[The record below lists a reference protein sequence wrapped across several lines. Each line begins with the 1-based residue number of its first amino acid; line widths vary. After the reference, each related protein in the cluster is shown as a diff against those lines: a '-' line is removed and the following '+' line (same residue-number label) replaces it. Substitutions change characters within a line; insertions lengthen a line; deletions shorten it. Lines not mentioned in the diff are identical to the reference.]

1 MATPAHTA
9 STTASTTATRWLDD
23 REMFAWR
30 TFIDVSARL
39 DLALEQDLA
48 PLGLAQGDYQV
59 LVVLSEAPEHRM
71 RMCDLAGL
79 LQLSPSG
86 LTRRL
91 DGLVRDGLVTRAA
104 SDTDRRV
111 MLAVLTEAG
120 LDTLAAAAPHHV
132 ESVRTRVLDR
142 LSDAQIDQL
151 AAIFTAIGDGLDMER
166 P

>member
-1 MATPAHTA
+1 MAAPAHTE
-9 STTASTTATRWLDD
+9 STAAPRWLDD
-23 REMFAWR
+23 REMLAWR

-39 DLALEQDLA
+39 DLALEQDLS

-59 LVVLSEAPEHRM
+59 LVVLSEATGHRM

-111 MLAVLTEAG
+111 MLAVLTETG

-132 ESVRTRVLDR
+132 ESVRTRVLDQ
-142 LSDAQIDQL
+142 LSDAQIDEL
-151 AAIFTAIGDGLDMER
+151 AAIFTAIGDGLDVER